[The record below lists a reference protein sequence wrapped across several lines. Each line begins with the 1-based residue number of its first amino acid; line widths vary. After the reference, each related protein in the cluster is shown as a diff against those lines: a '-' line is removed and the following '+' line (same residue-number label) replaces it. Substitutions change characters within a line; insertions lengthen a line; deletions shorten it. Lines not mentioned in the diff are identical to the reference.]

1 MMEDILSER
10 FWCFVS
16 VVPLIAFSL
25 VMLAGF
31 WVNHRADLHH
41 AKHAKIR
48 VARDHI
54 NEPR

>member
-1 MMEDILSER
+1 MSER
-10 FWCFVS
+10 LAYFLSITPILALC
-16 VVPLIAFSL
+16 I
-25 VMLAGF
+25 VMFAGF
-31 WVNHRADLHH
+31 WLNHRADLHH